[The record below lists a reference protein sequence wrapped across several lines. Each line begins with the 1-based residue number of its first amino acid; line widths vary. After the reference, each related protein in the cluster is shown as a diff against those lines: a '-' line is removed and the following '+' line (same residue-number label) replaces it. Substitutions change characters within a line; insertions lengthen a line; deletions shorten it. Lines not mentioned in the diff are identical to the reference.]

1 MEIKSCLWCKLLSK
15 SLPIANRVNRRNE
28 LELVAECALESEE
41 ASFEERGGLRELSLQ
56 SKVIGNEDQGFVMVE
71 VAMTELNQSLDVHR
85 LLNLCKFNL

>member
-1 MEIKSCLWCKLLSK
+1 MEIKSCLRSKLLSK
-15 SLPIANRVNRRNE
+15 CLSIANRVYRWYE
-28 LELVAECALESEE
+28 LELVAECTLESEE

-56 SKVIGNEDQGFVMVE
+56 SKVISDKDQGLVMVE